1 MVGDKLNPD
10 FKRRDYKK
18 ERLGEF
24 LENFPNKKIKV
35 AQGEKEGLISGL
47 LNTLTRNSVEIIG
60 NIGKGIQNTIEHWS
74 NTNSKN
80 VSLNNSIQL
89 KH

>member
-35 AQGEKEGLISGL
+35 A
-47 LNTLTRNSVEIIG
+47 
-60 NIGKGIQNTIEHWS
+60 
-74 NTNSKN
+74 
-80 VSLNNSIQL
+80 
-89 KH
+89 